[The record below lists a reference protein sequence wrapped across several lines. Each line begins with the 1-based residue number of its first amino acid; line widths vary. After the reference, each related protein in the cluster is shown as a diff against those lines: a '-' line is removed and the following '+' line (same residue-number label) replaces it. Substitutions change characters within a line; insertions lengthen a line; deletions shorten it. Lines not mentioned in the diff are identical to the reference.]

1 MLVASLG
8 TTTDPAFAD
17 GRDISGA
24 KAAFG
29 KAVKLNQRD
38 AGLCTSYAL
47 VCMILDDINSAI
59 TALHEVPPNQ
69 LPKHTQLPFN
79 SYFFFS

>member
-17 GRDISGA
+17 GRNISGA

-69 LPKHTQLPFN
+69 FLKHTQLLLILFI
-79 SYFFFS
+79 F